1 MLSMS
6 DIETAVLPLAEKYA
20 LKSVKLFGSYAENRA
35 TENSDA
41 DFLVEFNKTIP
52 SIFEVMGFKTELE
65 DRLRSAVDVVTVPVP
80 RPDMLVIGKTINI
93 YG

>member
-1 MLSMS
+1 MS
-6 DIETAVLPLAEKYA
+6 DIKNAVVPLAEKYD

-41 DFLVEFNKTIP
+41 DFLVEFRKTVP
-52 SIFEVMGFKTELE
+52 SIFEVMSFKAELQ
-65 DRLRSAVDVVTVPVP
+65 DSLRFAVDVVTLPIS
-80 RPDMLVIGKTINI
+80 RPDMLVIGETINI